1 MEFLRRV
8 ESWFYSEDTE
18 AVDEKRVLTHKTK
31 SAMFDLLWKVSRL
44 MLLDA
49 SLAHYHLFE
58 LALMSRCTPTCLP
71 APPCRCAA
79 GSSVV
84 SISPRRL
91 LQCCDAATS
100 DVADPHTPASC
111 RSPGCRRAPEPRAG
125 GLAACTAGGASAP
138 ITAAA
143 RVARHVHELRR
154 RPALLDLDLDL
165 DIDLDLCTR

>member
-71 APPCRCAA
+71 APPCRCCWWQLCREHLAA
-79 GSSVV
+79 AAATML
-84 SISPRRL
+84 R
-91 LQCCDAATS
+91 CCD
-100 DVADPHTPASC
+100 V
-111 RSPGCRRAPEPRAG
+111 RRG
-125 GLAACTAGGASAP
+125 
-138 ITAAA
+138 
-143 RVARHVHELRR
+143 
-154 RPALLDLDLDL
+154 
-165 DIDLDLCTR
+165 